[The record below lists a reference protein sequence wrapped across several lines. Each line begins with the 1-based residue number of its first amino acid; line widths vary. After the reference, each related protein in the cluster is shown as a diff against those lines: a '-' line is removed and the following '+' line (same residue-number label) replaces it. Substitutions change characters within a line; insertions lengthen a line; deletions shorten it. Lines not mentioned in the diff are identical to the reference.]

1 MFDPKATFEVC
12 RLRQSMKKHQVLM
25 LDLCCGA
32 GGASKGY
39 MRAGF
44 VVVGIDIKPQP
55 RYIGDL
61 FFQGDALQCDY
72 EFLGLFDFIH
82 ASPPCQQ
89 YSVGSIHARNKG
101 KTYPDLIQPMRQLL
115 VAAGKPYVMEN
126 VSPAPL
132 RPDVCLDGTMFELGV
147 IRRRVFETNIPDLPK
162 YPKPSAIIGTIAD
175 GDYVTVAG
183 NGGGIGSRKA
193 DWVKAMGIDWMRKYE
208 LKESI
213 PPAYTH
219 WLGLEILASRDFSEW
234 DNCPFCHYRVSWR
247 DIDCPNCDAGLGLG

>member
-1 MFDPKATFEVC
+1 MKREYHMIDSNAIFEV
-12 RLRQSMKKHQVLM
+12 LSIRQKLKKHQVLM

-44 VVVGIDIKPQP
+44 FVVGIDINPQP

-61 FFQGDALQCDY
+61 FIQANALDCDY
-72 EFLGLFDFIH
+72 EFLALFDFIH

-89 YSVGSIHARNKG
+89 YSIGSAPARSKG
-101 KTYPDLIQPMRQLL
+101 KTYPDLIHPIRQLL
-115 VAAGKPYVMEN
+115 EAAGKPYVMEN

-132 RPDVCLDGTMFELGV
+132 RPDICLDGTMFGLGV

-162 YPKPSAIIGTIAD
+162 YPKPSEIVGSVAG
-175 GDYVTVAG
+175 GDYFTVAG
-183 NGGGIGSRKA
+183 NGGGIGKRKA

-219 WLGLEILASRDFSEW
+219 WLGNEILASSVF
-234 DNCPFCHYRVSWR
+234 
-247 DIDCPNCDAGLGLG
+247 

>member
-1 MFDPKATFEVC
+1 MFDSKAIFDVL
-12 RLRQSMKKHQVLM
+12 RLRNSMKKHQVLM

-61 FFQGDALQCDY
+61 FFQGNALDCDY
-72 EFLGLFDFIH
+72 EFLALFDFIH

-89 YSVGSIHARNKG
+89 YSVGSAPARATG
-101 KTYPDLIQPMRQLL
+101 KTYPDLIHPMRQLL
-115 VAAGKPYVMEN
+115 EAAGKPYVMEN

-132 RPDVCLDGTMFELGV
+132 RPDICLDGSMFDLGV

-162 YPKPSAIIGTIAD
+162 YPKPSSVEGSVKD

-183 NGGGIGSRKA
+183 NGGGAGKRKA

-208 LKESI
+208 IKESI
-213 PPAYTH
+213 PPVYTQ
-219 WLGLEILASRDFSEW
+219 WIGLEVLASS
-234 DNCPFCHYRVSWR
+234 V
-247 DIDCPNCDAGLGLG
+247 L